1 LAAVPG
7 VVPLELAL
15 ARSDR
20 FAVFVTYL
28 AAYPEGFE
36 FDVLAVAAPG
46 QDVEDLPDPMLFG
59 VRVPTFADGAERSPT
74 TFF

>member
-1 LAAVPG
+1 M
-7 VVPLELAL
+7 
-15 ARSDR
+15 
-20 FAVFVTYL
+20 FITHL